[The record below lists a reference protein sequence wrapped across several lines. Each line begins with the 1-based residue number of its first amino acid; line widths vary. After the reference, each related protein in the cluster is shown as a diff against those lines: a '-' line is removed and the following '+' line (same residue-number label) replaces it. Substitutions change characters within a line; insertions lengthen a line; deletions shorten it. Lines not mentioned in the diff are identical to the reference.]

1 MLHFIMLYE
10 CYVILCYG
18 ILTFHFNIQICIDTL
33 PVGFASFLVFI
44 YWFSQAF
51 GKSRQL
57 ISTFNFDLVQ
67 LETISSNH
75 SWDFVCKPF
84 CNDNRRFLRFLI
96 Y

>member
-1 MLHFIMLYE
+1 MLYE

-18 ILTFHFNIQICIDTL
+18 ILTFHFNIQICIDSL
-33 PVGFASFLVFI
+33 PVGFVSFLVLI

-57 ISTFNFDLVQ
+57 ISNFNFDLVQ

-75 SWDFVCKPF
+75 SWVFACKPF
-84 CNDNRRFLRFLI
+84 CNVSKRFLRFLI